1 MTVFNS
7 PRSKARKKS
16 DQRKYDIW
24 FNFLITLLATNLLSI
39 YVASHGTAD
48 LNFIF
53 YEDGVLESLSA
64 IFYFAAAGIFAL
76 GFKNRPSPLR
86 FWCLFF
92 AVLMFLV
99 GGEEISWGQRLFGI
113 VTPESLSAVNVQDEF
128 NIHNIDGIHQH
139 VRLAGVA
146 FVSLFCF
153 LIPVSNRLSESLNQF
168 YSRWGIPVFPF
179 NTMWLV
185 LLSLL
190 FMTVPRSM
198 NLPNTFVLDEIGEFL
213 LSFAWIPF
221 ALYNS
226 LGVTSNAA
234 AEANATTEC
243 DA

>member
-7 PRSKARKKS
+7 PRAKARQKS
-16 DQRKYDIW
+16 SRRKYDIW
-24 FNFLITLLATNLLSI
+24 LNFLVTLLATNLLSI
-39 YVASHGTAD
+39 YVVSHGSAD
-48 LNFIF
+48 LSFIF

-64 IFYFAAAGIFAL
+64 IFYFLAAGILAL
-76 GFKNRPSPLR
+76 GFKNKLAPLR

-113 VTPESLSAVNVQDEF
+113 VTPESLSTVNVQDEF

-146 FVSLFCF
+146 FISLFCF
-153 LIPVSNRLSESLNQF
+153 LIPITNQLSERLQRF
-168 YSRWGIPVFPF
+168 YSRWGIPMFPL

-190 FMTVPRSM
+190 FMTVPRVM
-198 NLPNTFVLDEIGEFL
+198 GLPNTFVLDEIGEFL

-226 LGVTSNAA
+226 LEFKSVV
-234 AEANATTEC
+234 ATER

>member
-1 MTVFNS
+1 MTVLDS
-7 PRSKARKKS
+7 PRSRNRQKKG
-16 DQRKYDIW
+16 QRKYAIW
-24 FNFLITLLATNLLSI
+24 LNFLATLLATNLLSI
-39 YVASHGTAD
+39 YVVSHGSTD
-48 LNFIF
+48 LSFIF

-64 IFYFAAAGIFAL
+64 IFYFVAAGIFAF
-76 GFKNRPSPLR
+76 GFKDRTAPLR

-113 VTPESLSAVNVQDEF
+113 GTPESLGAVNVQDEF

-146 FVSLFCF
+146 FISLFCF
-153 LIPVSNRLSESLNQF
+153 LLPITNRLNETLHRF
-168 YSRWGIPVFPF
+168 YSRLGIPMFPV

-190 FMTVPRSM
+190 FMIVPRAM
-198 NLPNTFVLDEIGEFL
+198 NLPNTFVPDEIGEFL
-213 LSFAWIPF
+213 LSSAWIPF

-226 LGVTSNAA
+226 LKFN
-234 AEANATTEC
+234 ANATTEC
-243 DA
+243 NA

>member
-7 PRSKARKKS
+7 PKARVRQKNS
-16 DQRKYDIW
+16 QRKYDIW
-24 FNFLITLLATNLLSI
+24 LNFLVTLLATNLLSI
-39 YVASHGTAD
+39 YVASHGSAD
-48 LNFIF
+48 LSFIF

-64 IFYFAAAGIFAL
+64 IFYFATAGIFIF
-76 GFKNRPSPLR
+76 GFKNRPAPLR

-113 VTPESLSAVNVQDEF
+113 ATPESLSNVNLQDEF

-153 LIPVSNRLSESLNQF
+153 LIPITSRLSATLQQL
-168 YSRWGIPVFPF
+168 YLRWGIPMFPF

-190 FMTVPRSM
+190 FMTVPRAM
-198 NLPNTFVLDEIGEFL
+198 NMPNTFVLDEIGEFL

-226 LGVTSNAA
+226 LELAPSTNP
-234 AEANATTEC
+234 NTEC

>member
-1 MTVFNS
+1 MTVIDS
-7 PRSKARKKS
+7 PRSRDRQKN
-16 DQRKYDIW
+16 DQRKYAIW
-24 FNFLITLLATNLLSI
+24 LNFLVTLLVTNLVSI
-39 YVASHGTAD
+39 YVVSHSSTD
-48 LNFIF
+48 LSFIF
-53 YEDGVLESLSA
+53 YEDSVLESLSA
-64 IFYFAAAGIFAL
+64 IFYFVAAGIFAF
-76 GFKNRPSPLR
+76 GFKGRPAPLR

-113 VTPESLSAVNVQDEF
+113 ATPESLSTVNVQDEF

-146 FVSLFCF
+146 FISFFCF
-153 LIPVSNRLSESLNQF
+153 LIPVTNRLSESLQRF
-168 YSRWGIPVFPF
+168 YSRWGIPMFPF

-190 FMTVPRSM
+190 FMIVPRAI

-226 LGVTSNAA
+226 IGLKSNAVIK
-234 AEANATTEC
+234 C

>member
-7 PRSKARKKS
+7 PRFGAYQKNG
-16 DQRKYDIW
+16 QRKYDIW
-24 FNFLITLLATNLLSI
+24 LNFLVTLLATNLLSI
-39 YVASHGTAD
+39 YVATHGSAD
-48 LNFIF
+48 LSFIF
-53 YEDGVLESLSA
+53 NEDGVLESLSA
-64 IFYFAAAGIFAL
+64 IFYFVAAATFVL
-76 GFKNRPSPLR
+76 GFKNRTAPLR

-113 VTPESLSAVNVQDEF
+113 ATPDSLSTVNVQDEF

-146 FVSLFCF
+146 FISLFCF
-153 LIPVSNRLSESLNQF
+153 LIPITNRLSKSLQRF
-168 YSRWGIPVFPF
+168 YSRWGIPMFPF

-190 FMTVPRSM
+190 FMTVPRVM
-198 NLPNTFVLDEIGEFL
+198 NLQNTFALDEIGEFL

-226 LGVTSNAA
+226 LEFNFNTA
-234 AEANATTEC
+234 TEC